1 MTPEIPRSVPRL
13 QDFLSLLFQ
22 HWTSIWAW
30 RADHGNGVGCTVN
43 TADTSVIVDDDVITA
58 YGLFVEHYQK
68 YQVIWN
74 GKSGRN

>member
-1 MTPEIPRSVPRL
+1 
-13 QDFLSLLFQ
+13 
-22 HWTSIWAW
+22 
-30 RADHGNGVGCTVN
+30 
-43 TADTSVIVDDDVITA
+43 VIVDDDVITA